1 MSGPKVV
8 RIVTRE
14 EIIAICEGHLQRLE
28 HAVGRWE
35 TQATRLGELSEQE
48 RSASLERHAR
58 LRALLAE
65 DRLAELQKAVPLEI
79 EHLRRDLEDREER
92 AIIRAA
98 ERRQRDR
105 RVRENAETLL
115 GALQANYESA
125 DQALLESLSQ
135 MASGASRED
144 AERLLAE
151 GFAHLSNANE
161 EPTLSDTQRALAQ
174 QLKVDKPEVSL
185 REWIAAREPD
195 ATRDLRLLRIDRHIM
210 ELQLLQDAERAAP
223 FLLALERAET
233 ETDAKRRNLLLDSLV
248 LDLAASTRNF
258 RRQRECLE
266 QLQDLAS
273 DAKTY
278 IGIEHAT
285 LLDQVSA
292 CTTDTDLSVT
302 TGLIEQC
309 KTLIASHL
317 QDQAA
322 LARREAVLGGLA
334 SLGYEVREG
343 MATAWAETGKV
354 VLRKAATPGY
364 GVEVGGKADNGRLQV
379 RAVALSS
386 DRDKARD
393 RDIETIW
400 CGEFQRLQA
409 LLKDKGSEL
418 LIERALSVGEVPLK
432 ETNVSEP
439 GVETIA
445 GQQKTFHK

>member
-14 EIIAICEGHLQRLE
+14 EIIAMCEGHLQRLE
-28 HAVGRWE
+28 RAVDRWQ

-48 RSASLERHAR
+48 HSASLERHAR

-65 DRLAELQKAVPLEI
+65 DRLAELQKAVPVEI
-79 EHLRRDLEDREER
+79 EHLRRDLEEREER

-105 RVRENAETLL
+105 RVQENARTLL
-115 GALQANYESA
+115 DALQANPESV
-125 DQALLESLSQ
+125 DPALLESLSRL
-135 MASGASRED
+135 ASGASRED
-144 AERLLAE
+144 AERLLAD
-151 GFAHLSNANE
+151 GFAHLSKASE
-161 EPTLSDTQRALAQ
+161 KPTLSDTQRALAQ
-174 QLKVDKPEVSL
+174 QLKVDEPEVSL
-185 REWIAAREPD
+185 REWIAARELD
-195 ATRDLRLLRIDRHIM
+195 ATRDVRLLRIDRHIV
-210 ELQLLQDAERAAP
+210 ELQLLQGAERAAP

-258 RRQRECLE
+258 RHQRECLE

-273 DAKTY
+273 AVKTY
-278 IGIEHAT
+278 TGIEHAT
-285 LLDQVSA
+285 LLGHIGA
-292 CTTDTDLSVT
+292 CTTDTELLVT

-309 KTLIASHL
+309 KMLIASHL

-322 LARREAVLGGLA
+322 LSRREAVLDGLA

-343 MATAWAETGKV
+343 MATAWAEDGKV

-379 RAVALSS
+379 RAIALNS

-432 ETNVSEP
+432 ETNISEP
-439 GVETIA
+439 GAETIA
-445 GQQKTFHK
+445 AQQKKLHK

>member
-14 EIIAICEGHLQRLE
+14 EIIAICEGHMQRLE
-28 HAVGRWE
+28 RAADRWQ

-48 RSASLERHAR
+48 RSAFLERHTR
-58 LRALLAE
+58 LRTLLAE
-65 DRLAELQKAVPLEI
+65 DQLAELQKAVPVEI

-105 RVRENAETLL
+105 RVQENAATLRD
-115 GALQANYESA
+115 ALQAKPESVN
-125 DQALLESLSQ
+125 QVLLEALSRL
-135 MASGASRED
+135 ASGASRKD

-151 GFAHLSNANE
+151 GFAHLSKANE

-174 QLKVDKPEVSL
+174 QLKVDEPEVSL

-195 ATRDLRLLRIDRHIM
+195 STRDVRLLRIDRHIV
-210 ELQLLQDAERAAP
+210 ELQLLQGAERAAP
-223 FLLALERAET
+223 FLLALESAET
-233 ETDAKRRNLLLDSLV
+233 GTDAKRRNLLLDSLV

-258 RRQRECLE
+258 HRQRACLE

-273 DAKTY
+273 EVKTY
-278 IGIEHAT
+278 TGTEHAT
-285 LLDQVSA
+285 LLDHVGA
-292 CTTDTDLSVT
+292 CTTDSELSVT

-317 QDQAA
+317 QDQAT
-322 LARREAVLGGLA
+322 LARREAVLSGLA

-386 DRDKARD
+386 DRDRARD

-400 CGEFQRLQA
+400 CGEFRRLQD

-432 ETNVSEP
+432 ETNISEP
-439 GVETIA
+439 GVETITA
-445 GQQKTFHK
+445 QQKTFHK

>member
-14 EIIAICEGHLQRLE
+14 EIIAICDGHLQRLE
-28 HAVGRWE
+28 RAVERWQ
-35 TQATRLGELSEQE
+35 TQATRLGELSGQE

-58 LRALLAE
+58 LRALLIE
-65 DRLAELQKAVPLEI
+65 DRLAELQKAVPVEI
-79 EHLRRDLEDREER
+79 EHLRRDLEAREDR

-98 ERRQRDR
+98 ERRQRGR
-105 RVRENAETLL
+105 RVQENAEILL
-115 GALQANYESA
+115 NALQANPEIV
-125 DQALLESLSQ
+125 DQALLESLSRL
-135 MASGASRED
+135 ANGASRED

-151 GFAHLSNANE
+151 GFAHLSKANE
-161 EPTLSDTQRALAQ
+161 EPTLSDIQRALAQ
-174 QLKVDKPEVSL
+174 QLKVDEPEVSL
-185 REWIAAREPD
+185 REWIAARKPD
-195 ATRDLRLLRIDRHIM
+195 ATRDVRLLRIDRHIV
-210 ELQLLQDAERAAP
+210 ELQLLQGAERAAP
-223 FLLALERAET
+223 FLRALESAQAQ
-233 ETDAKRRNLLLDSLV
+233 TDAKRRNLLLDSLV

-258 RRQRECLE
+258 RRQREFLE

-273 DAKTY
+273 EVKTY
-278 IGIEHAT
+278 TGIEHAT
-285 LLDQVSA
+285 LLDHIGA
-292 CTTDTDLSVT
+292 CTTDTELSIT

-309 KTLIASHL
+309 KARIASHL

-364 GVEVGGKADNGRLQV
+364 GVEVGGRADNGRLQV
-379 RAVALSS
+379 RAIAPSS
-386 DRDKARD
+386 DRDRARD

-432 ETNVSEP
+432 ETNISEP

-445 GQQKTFHK
+445 GQQKTLHK

>member
-28 HAVGRWE
+28 HAVARWQV
-35 TQATRLGELSEQE
+35 QASKVGELSEQE
-48 RSASLERHAR
+48 RVATFARRNR
-58 LRALLAE
+58 LRALLAQE
-65 DRLAELQKAVPLEI
+65 RFAELQKAVPVEI

-92 AIIRAA
+92 AIIRAT
-98 ERRQRDR
+98 ERRQRER
-105 RVRENAETLL
+105 RLQENAEALL
-115 GALQANYESA
+115 NALQANPESV
-125 DQALLESLSQ
+125 DQGLLHSLSRL
-135 MASGASRED
+135 AKGASQD
-144 AERLLAE
+144 DGERLLAE
-151 GFAHLSNANE
+151 GFAQLAKASQKE
-161 EPTLSDTQRALAQ
+161 TLSEAQRALAQ
-174 QLKVDKPEVSL
+174 QLKVEEPKLSLADWMVARQPEAS
-185 REWIAAREPD
+185 
-195 ATRDLRLLRIDRHIM
+195 RDVRLQRIDRHIV
-210 ELQLLQDAERAAP
+210 ELQLLQGADSATP
-223 FLLALERAET
+223 FLQALERAGEET
-233 ETDAKRRNLLLDSLV
+233 QAQRRNLLLDSLV
-248 LDLAASTRNF
+248 LDLATSTRDFQNKRKCF
-258 RRQRECLE
+258 E

-273 DAKTY
+273 EIETQA
-278 IGIEHAT
+278 GAEHASILSKIAT
-285 LLDQVSA
+285 CNIA
-292 CTTDTDLSVT
+292 TDLAIMVR
-302 TGLIEQC
+302 LIEQC
-309 KTLIASHL
+309 EGLIAAHL
-317 QDQAA
+317 QTQAA

-400 CGEFQRLQA
+400 CSEFQRLQA

-432 ETNVSEP
+432 VASLSTQDTESTVD
-439 GVETIA
+439 
-445 GQQKTFHK
+445 QQKTL

>member
-28 HAVGRWE
+28 RAVDRWQ

-65 DRLAELQKAVPLEI
+65 DRLAELQKAVPLEV

-92 AIIRAA
+92 AIIRAS
-98 ERRQRDR
+98 ERRQRNR
-105 RVRENAETLL
+105 RVQENAETLL
-115 GALQANYESA
+115 NALQANSESV
-125 DQALLESLSQ
+125 DQTLLESLSRL
-135 MASGASRED
+135 ANGASLED

-151 GFAHLSNANE
+151 GFAHLSKASE
-161 EPTLSDTQRALAQ
+161 KPTLSDTQRALAQ
-174 QLKVDKPEVSL
+174 QLKVDDPEVSL
-185 REWIAAREPD
+185 CEWIAAREPD
-195 ATRDLRLLRIDRHIM
+195 ANRDVRLLRIDRHIV
-210 ELQLLQDAERAAP
+210 ELQLLQGAERAAP
-223 FLLALERAET
+223 FLLALENAET

-248 LDLAASTRNF
+248 LDLAAATRNF
-258 RRQRECLE
+258 QRQRECLE
-266 QLQDLAS
+266 QLRDLAS
-273 DAKTY
+273 EIEAYT
-278 IGIEHAT
+278 GIEHAT
-285 LLDQVSA
+285 LLEHIGA
-292 CTTDTDLSVT
+292 CTTDTELAVT
-302 TGLIEQC
+302 IGLIEQC
-309 KTLIASHL
+309 KTLITSHL
-317 QDQAA
+317 QDLAA

-343 MATAWAETGKV
+343 MATAWAENGIV

-364 GVEVGGKADNGRLQV
+364 GVEVGGRADNGRLQV
-379 RAVALSS
+379 RAIALSS
-386 DRDKARD
+386 DRDKSRD

-439 GVETIA
+439 GVTTIA
-445 GQQKTFHK
+445 SQQKTLHK

>member
-14 EIIAICEGHLQRLE
+14 EIIAICEGHMQRLE
-28 HAVGRWE
+28 RAADRWQ

-48 RSASLERHAR
+48 RSAFLERHTR
-58 LRALLAE
+58 LRTLLAE
-65 DRLAELQKAVPLEI
+65 DQLAELQKTVPVEI

-105 RVRENAETLL
+105 RVQENAATLRD
-115 GALQANYESA
+115 ALQAKPESVN
-125 DQALLESLSQ
+125 QVLLEALSRL
-135 MASGASRED
+135 ASGASRED

-151 GFAHLSNANE
+151 GFAHLSKANE

-174 QLKVDKPEVSL
+174 QLKVDEPEVSL

-195 ATRDLRLLRIDRHIM
+195 STRDVRLLRIDRHIV
-210 ELQLLQDAERAAP
+210 ELQLLQGAERAAP
-223 FLLALERAET
+223 FLLALESAET

-258 RRQRECLE
+258 HRQRACLE

-273 DAKTY
+273 EVKTY
-278 IGIEHAT
+278 TGTEHAT
-285 LLDQVSA
+285 LLDHVGA
-292 CTTDTDLSVT
+292 CTTDTELSVT

-317 QDQAA
+317 QDQAT
-322 LARREAVLGGLA
+322 LARRKAVLSGLA

-386 DRDKARD
+386 DRDRARD

-400 CGEFQRLQA
+400 CGEFRRLQD

-432 ETNVSEP
+432 ETNISEP
-439 GVETIA
+439 SVETITA
-445 GQQKTFHK
+445 QQKTLHK

>member
-28 HAVGRWE
+28 RAVDRWQ

-65 DRLAELQKAVPLEI
+65 DRLAELQKAVPVEI

-105 RVRENAETLL
+105 RVHENAKILL
-115 GALQANYESA
+115 DALQANPESV
-125 DQALLESLSQ
+125 DQALLESLSRL
-135 MASGASRED
+135 ANGASQED

-151 GFAHLSNANE
+151 GFAHLSKASE
-161 EPTLSDTQRALAQ
+161 KPTLSDTQRSLAQ
-174 QLKVDKPEVSL
+174 QLKVDEPEVSL

-195 ATRDLRLLRIDRHIM
+195 ATRDVRLLRIDRHIV
-210 ELQLLQDAERAAP
+210 ELQLLQGAECAAP

-258 RRQRECLE
+258 RCQRECLE

-273 DAKTY
+273 EVKTY
-278 IGIEHAT
+278 TGVEHAT
-285 LLDQVSA
+285 LLGHIDA
-292 CTTDTDLSVT
+292 CTTDTELSVT

-322 LARREAVLGGLA
+322 LARREAVLDGLA

-343 MATAWAETGKV
+343 MATAWAENGKV
-354 VLRKAATPGY
+354 VLRKAAIPGY

-379 RAVALSS
+379 RAIALSS

-409 LLKDKGSEL
+409 LLKGKGSEL

-432 ETNVSEP
+432 ETNISEP

-445 GQQKTFHK
+445 AQQKTLHK

>member
-14 EIIAICEGHLQRLE
+14 EIISICEGHLQRLE
-28 HAVGRWE
+28 RAVERWQ

-48 RSASLERHAR
+48 RAAALARHAR

-65 DRLAELQKAVPLEI
+65 DRLAELQKAVPVEI

-92 AIIRAA
+92 AILRAA

-105 RVRENAETLL
+105 RVQENAATLL
-115 GALQANYESA
+115 DALQAKPESV
-125 DQALLESLSQ
+125 DQALLESLSRL
-135 MASGASRED
+135 ASGASRED

-151 GFAHLSNANE
+151 GFARLSKASE
-161 EPTLSDTQRALAQ
+161 EPTLSDTQRALVQ
-174 QLKVDKPEVSL
+174 QLKVDEPEVSL

-195 ATRDLRLLRIDRHIM
+195 ATRDVRLLRIDRHIV
-210 ELQLLQDAERAAP
+210 ELQLLQGAERAAP
-223 FLLALERAET
+223 FLLALEKAET
-233 ETDAKRRNLLLDSLV
+233 QTDAKRRNLLLDSLV

-258 RRQRECLE
+258 QSQRECLE
-266 QLQDLAS
+266 QLRDLAS
-273 DAKTY
+273 EIETY
-278 IGIEHAT
+278 TGIEHAT
-285 LLDQVSA
+285 LLGHIGA
-292 CTTDTDLSVT
+292 CTTDTELSAMA
-302 TGLIEQC
+302 GLIEQC
-309 KTLIASHL
+309 KTLIAAHL

-343 MATAWAETGKV
+343 MATAWAETGRV
-354 VLRKAATPGY
+354 VLRKTATPGY

-386 DRDKARD
+386 DRDRTRD

-409 LLKDKGSEL
+409 LLKDKGGEL

-432 ETNVSEP
+432 ETSISGP
-439 GVETIA
+439 GVEAIV
-445 GQQKTFHK
+445 GQQKTLHK

>member
-1 MSGPKVV
+1 ME
-8 RIVTRE
+8 R
-14 EIIAICEGHLQRLE
+14 H
-28 HAVGRWE
+28 
-35 TQATRLGELSEQE
+35 TRL
-48 RSASLERHAR
+48 RT
-58 LRALLAE
+58 LLAE
-65 DRLAELQKAVPLEI
+65 DQLAELQKAVPVEI

-105 RVRENAETLL
+105 RVQENAATLRD
-115 GALQANYESA
+115 ALQAKPESVN
-125 DQALLESLSQ
+125 QVLLEALSRL
-135 MASGASRED
+135 ASGASRED

-151 GFAHLSNANE
+151 GFAHLSKANE

-174 QLKVDKPEVSL
+174 QLKVDEPEVSL

-195 ATRDLRLLRIDRHIM
+195 STRDVRLLRIDRHIV
-210 ELQLLQDAERAAP
+210 ELQLLQGAERAAP
-223 FLLALERAET
+223 FLLALESAET
-233 ETDAKRRNLLLDSLV
+233 ETDAKRRNLLLDSMV

-258 RRQRECLE
+258 HRQRACLE

-273 DAKTY
+273 EVKTY
-278 IGIEHAT
+278 TGTEHAT
-285 LLDQVSA
+285 LLDHVGA
-292 CTTDTDLSVT
+292 CTTDTELSVT

-317 QDQAA
+317 QDQAT
-322 LARREAVLGGLA
+322 LARREAVLSGLA

-386 DRDKARD
+386 DRDRARD

-400 CGEFQRLQA
+400 CGEFRRLQD

-432 ETNVSEP
+432 ETNISEP
-439 GVETIA
+439 GVETITA
-445 GQQKTFHK
+445 QQKTLHK

>member
-28 HAVGRWE
+28 RAVDRWQ
-35 TQATRLGELSEQE
+35 TQVTSLGELSEQE

-65 DRLAELQKAVPLEI
+65 DRLAELQKAVPVEI
-79 EHLRRDLEDREER
+79 EHLRRDLESREER

-105 RVRENAETLL
+105 RVQENAKTLL
-115 GALQANYESA
+115 DALQTKPENV
-125 DQALLESLSQ
+125 DQALLETLSGL
-135 MASGASRED
+135 ASGASRED

-151 GFAHLSNANE
+151 GFAHLSKANE

-174 QLKVDKPEVSL
+174 QLKVDEPEVSL

-195 ATRDLRLLRIDRHIM
+195 ATRDVRLLRIDRHIV
-210 ELQLLQDAERAAP
+210 ELQLLQGAECAAP

-273 DAKTY
+273 EVKTY
-278 IGIEHAT
+278 TGIEHAT
-285 LLDQVSA
+285 LLDHIGA
-292 CTTDTDLSVT
+292 FTTDTELSIT

-309 KTLIASHL
+309 KALIASHL
-317 QDQAA
+317 QDLAA
-322 LARREAVLGGLA
+322 LARREAVLSGLA

-386 DRDKARD
+386 DRDRARD

-400 CGEFQRLQA
+400 CGEFQRLQD

-418 LIERALSVGEVPLK
+418 LIERALSVGKVPLK
-432 ETNVSEP
+432 ETNISEP
-439 GVETIA
+439 GVETITA
-445 GQQKTFHK
+445 QQKTLHK

>member
-28 HAVGRWE
+28 RAVNRWQ

-65 DRLAELQKAVPLEI
+65 DQLTELQKAVPVEI
-79 EHLRRDLEDREER
+79 EHLRLDLENREER
-92 AIIRAA
+92 AIIRTA

-105 RVRENAETLL
+105 RVQENAKTLL
-115 GALQANYESA
+115 DALQTNPESV
-125 DQALLESLSQ
+125 DQALLETLSRL
-135 MASGASRED
+135 ASGDSRED

-151 GFAHLSNANE
+151 GFAHLSKAKE

-174 QLKVDKPEVSL
+174 QLKVDEPEVSL

-195 ATRDLRLLRIDRHIM
+195 ATRDARLLRIDRHIV
-210 ELQLLQDAERAAP
+210 ELQLLQGAECAAP

-233 ETDAKRRNLLLDSLV
+233 ETDAKRRNLLFDSLV

-273 DAKTY
+273 EVKTY
-278 IGIEHAT
+278 TGIEHAT
-285 LLDQVSA
+285 LLDHIGA
-292 CTTDTDLSVT
+292 FTTDTELSIT
-302 TGLIEQC
+302 IGLIEQC
-309 KTLIASHL
+309 KALIASHL

-343 MATAWAETGKV
+343 MATAWAQNGKV
-354 VLRKAATPGY
+354 VLRKTATPGY
-364 GVEVGGKADNGRLQV
+364 GVEVGGRADNGRLQV
-379 RAVALSS
+379 RAIALSS

-439 GVETIA
+439 GVETIT
-445 GQQKTFHK
+445 GQQKTLHK

>member
-48 RSASLERHAR
+48 RSASLARHAR

-65 DRLAELQKAVPLEI
+65 DRLAELQKAVPVEI

-115 GALQANYESA
+115 GALQANSKRV

-195 ATRDLRLLRIDRHIM
+195 ATRDIRLLRIDRHIM

-223 FLLALERAET
+223 FLLGLERAET

-354 VLRKAATPGY
+354 VLRKASTPGY

-400 CGEFQRLQA
+400 CGDFQRLQA
-409 LLKDKGSEL
+409 LLKDKGSDL

-445 GQQKTFHK
+445 GQQKTLHK

>member
-1 MSGPKVV
+1 MSGPKIV

-28 HAVGRWE
+28 RAVNRWQ

-65 DRLAELQKAVPLEI
+65 DQLTELQKAVPVEI
-79 EHLRRDLEDREER
+79 EHLRRDLENREER

-105 RVRENAETLL
+105 RVQENAKTLL
-115 GALQANYESA
+115 DALQTNPESV
-125 DQALLESLSQ
+125 DQALLKTLLRL
-135 MASGASRED
+135 ASGASRED

-151 GFAHLSNANE
+151 GFAHLSKAIE

-174 QLKVDKPEVSL
+174 QLKVDEPDVSL
-185 REWIAAREPD
+185 REWIAARKPD
-195 ATRDLRLLRIDRHIM
+195 ATRDVRLLRIDRHIV
-210 ELQLLQDAERAAP
+210 ELQLLQGAECAAP
-223 FLLALERAET
+223 FLLAQERAEA
-233 ETDAKRRNLLLDSLV
+233 ETDTKRRNLLLDSLV
-248 LDLAASTRNF
+248 LDLAAATRNF
-258 RRQRECLE
+258 QRQRECLE
-266 QLQDLAS
+266 KLQDLAS
-273 DAKTY
+273 EIETY
-278 IGIEHAT
+278 TGIGHAT
-285 LLDQVSA
+285 LLKHIDS
-292 CTTDTDLSVT
+292 CTTDTELSAVT
-302 TGLIEQC
+302 ELIEQC

-343 MATAWAETGKV
+343 MATAWAQNGKV
-354 VLRKAATPGY
+354 VLRKTATPGY
-364 GVEVGGKADNGRLQV
+364 GVEVGGRADNGRLQV
-379 RAVALSS
+379 RAIALSS

-400 CGEFQRLQA
+400 CGEFQRLQD

-418 LIERALSVGEVPLK
+418 LIERALSVGEVPFK
-432 ETNVSEP
+432 ETNISEL
-439 GVETIA
+439 GVETITA
-445 GQQKTFHK
+445 QQKTIHK

>member
-48 RSASLERHAR
+48 RSASLKRHAR

-65 DRLAELQKAVPLEI
+65 DRLAELQKAVPVEI

-115 GALQANYESA
+115 GALQANSESA

-185 REWIAAREPD
+185 REWIAAGEPD
-195 ATRDLRLLRIDRHIM
+195 ATRDVRLLRIDRHIM

-248 LDLAASTRNF
+248 LELAASTRNF

-292 CTTDTDLSVT
+292 CTTDTDLSVI

-354 VLRKAATPGY
+354 VLRKSATPGY

-439 GVETIA
+439 GVETIS
-445 GQQKTFHK
+445 GQQKTLHK

>member
-28 HAVGRWE
+28 RAVERWQ

-48 RSASLERHAR
+48 RSASRERHAR

-65 DRLAELQKAVPLEI
+65 DRLAELQKAVPVEI
-79 EHLRRDLEDREER
+79 EHLRRDLEEREER

-115 GALQANYESA
+115 GALQANPNSA
-125 DQALLESLSQ
+125 DQALLESLLQ

-151 GFAHLSNANE
+151 GFAHLSNADE

-174 QLKVDKPEVSL
+174 QLKVDEPEVSL

-195 ATRDLRLLRIDRHIM
+195 ATRDVRLLRIDRHIM

-223 FLLALERAET
+223 FLLVLERAET

-258 RRQRECLE
+258 RRRRECLE

-273 DAKTY
+273 EAKTY
-278 IGIEHAT
+278 AGIEHAT

-322 LARREAVLGGLA
+322 LSRREAVLGGLA

-379 RAVALSS
+379 RAIALSS

-400 CGEFQRLQA
+400 CSEFQRLQA

-432 ETNVSEP
+432 ETNVSEA

-445 GQQKTFHK
+445 GQQKTLHK

>member
-28 HAVGRWE
+28 RAVDRWQ

-65 DRLAELQKAVPLEI
+65 DRLAELQKAVPVEI
-79 EHLRRDLEDREER
+79 EHLHRDLEDREER

-105 RVRENAETLL
+105 RVQENAETLL
-115 GALQANYESA
+115 DALQANPESV
-125 DQALLESLSQ
+125 DQTLLESLSRL
-135 MASGASRED
+135 ANGANLED
-144 AERLLAE
+144 AERLLAK
-151 GFAHLSNANE
+151 GFAHLSKASE
-161 EPTLSDTQRALAQ
+161 KPTLSDTQRALAQ
-174 QLKVDKPEVSL
+174 QLKVDEPEVSL
-185 REWIAAREPD
+185 REWIATREPD
-195 ATRDLRLLRIDRHIM
+195 ATRDVRLLRIDRHIV
-210 ELQLLQDAERAAP
+210 ELQLLQGAERAAP
-223 FLLALERAET
+223 FLLALESAET

-248 LDLAASTRNF
+248 LDLAAATRNF
-258 RRQRECLE
+258 QRQRECLE

-273 DAKTY
+273 EIEAYT
-278 IGIEHAT
+278 GIEHAT
-285 LLDQVSA
+285 LLEHIGA
-292 CTTDTDLSVT
+292 CTTDTELSVT
-302 TGLIEQC
+302 IGLLEQC
-309 KTLIASHL
+309 KTLITSHL

-343 MATAWAETGKV
+343 MATAWAENGKV
-354 VLRKAATPGY
+354 VLRKAATPSY
-364 GVEVGGKADNGRLQV
+364 GVEVGGRADNGRLQV
-379 RAVALSS
+379 RAIALSS

-445 GQQKTFHK
+445 GQQKTLHK

>member
-14 EIIAICEGHLQRLE
+14 EIIAICEGHMQRLE
-28 HAVGRWE
+28 RAADRWQ

-48 RSASLERHAR
+48 RSAFLERHTR
-58 LRALLAE
+58 LRTLLAE
-65 DRLAELQKAVPLEI
+65 DQLAELQKAVPVEI

-105 RVRENAETLL
+105 RVQENAATLRD
-115 GALQANYESA
+115 ALQAKPESVN
-125 DQALLESLSQ
+125 QVLLEALSRL
-135 MASGASRED
+135 ASGASRED

-151 GFAHLSNANE
+151 GFAHLSKANE

-174 QLKVDKPEVSL
+174 QLKVDEPEVSL

-195 ATRDLRLLRIDRHIM
+195 STRDVRLLRIDRHIV
-210 ELQLLQDAERAAP
+210 ELQLLQGAERAAP
-223 FLLALERAET
+223 FLLALESAET
-233 ETDAKRRNLLLDSLV
+233 ETDAKRRNLLLDSMV

-258 RRQRECLE
+258 HRQRACLE

-273 DAKTY
+273 EVKTY
-278 IGIEHAT
+278 TGTEHAT
-285 LLDQVSA
+285 LLDHVGA
-292 CTTDTDLSVT
+292 CTTDTELSVT

-317 QDQAA
+317 QDQAT
-322 LARREAVLGGLA
+322 LARREAVLSGLA

-386 DRDKARD
+386 DRDRARD

-400 CGEFQRLQA
+400 CGEFRRLQD

-432 ETNVSEP
+432 ETNISEP
-439 GVETIA
+439 GVETITA
-445 GQQKTFHK
+445 QQKTLHK

>member
-28 HAVGRWE
+28 RAVNRWQ

-48 RSASLERHAR
+48 RSASLERYAR
-58 LRALLAE
+58 LRALLAA
-65 DRLAELQKAVPLEI
+65 DQLTELQKAVPVEI
-79 EHLRRDLEDREER
+79 EHLRRDLEEREER

-105 RVRENAETLL
+105 RVQENAKTLL
-115 GALQANYESA
+115 DALQSNPENV
-125 DQALLESLSQ
+125 DEALLESLLRL
-135 MASGASRED
+135 ASGASRVD

-151 GFAHLSNANE
+151 GFAHLSEANE

-174 QLKVDKPEVSL
+174 QLKVDEPEVSL

-195 ATRDLRLLRIDRHIM
+195 ATRDARLLRIDRHIV
-210 ELQLLQDAERAAP
+210 ELQLLQGAECAAP

-233 ETDAKRRNLLLDSLV
+233 ETDAKRRNLLFDSLV

-273 DAKTY
+273 EVKTY
-278 IGIEHAT
+278 TGIEHAT
-285 LLDQVSA
+285 LLDHIGA
-292 CTTDTDLSVT
+292 FTTDTELSIT
-302 TGLIEQC
+302 IGLIEQC
-309 KTLIASHL
+309 KAFIASHL

-322 LARREAVLGGLA
+322 LARREAVLGGLT

-343 MATAWAETGKV
+343 MATAWAQNGKV
-354 VLRKAATPGY
+354 VLRKTATPDY
-364 GVEVGGKADNGRLQV
+364 GVEVGGRADNGRLQV
-379 RAVALSS
+379 RAIALSS

-439 GVETIA
+439 GVETIT
-445 GQQKTFHK
+445 GQQKTLHK

>member
-28 HAVGRWE
+28 RAVERWQ

-48 RSASLERHAR
+48 RSATLERHAR

-65 DRLAELQKAVPLEI
+65 DRLAELQKAVPVEI

-105 RVRENAETLL
+105 RVQENAETLL
-115 GALQANYESA
+115 NALQANPESC
-125 DQALLESLSQ
+125 DQALLESLSRL
-135 MASGASRED
+135 ASGANRED

-151 GFAHLSNANE
+151 GFTHLTKTTKRPA
-161 EPTLSDTQRALAQ
+161 LSDTQRALAQ
-174 QLKVDKPEVSL
+174 QLKVDEPEVSL
-185 REWIAAREPD
+185 RDWIAAREPD
-195 ATRDLRLLRIDRHIM
+195 ATRDVRLLRIDRHIV
-210 ELQLLQDAERAAP
+210 ELQLLQGAERAAP

-248 LDLAASTRNF
+248 LDLAASTRNL
-258 RRQRECLE
+258 RHQRECLE

-273 DAKTY
+273 EVKTY
-278 IGIEHAT
+278 TGIEHAT
-285 LLDQVSA
+285 LLGHIGA
-292 CTTDTDLSVT
+292 CTTDTELSIT

-317 QDQAA
+317 QNQAA
-322 LARREAVLGGLA
+322 LARREAVLDGLA

-343 MATAWAETGKV
+343 MATAWAEAGKV

-379 RAVALSS
+379 RAIALSS

-432 ETNVSEP
+432 ETNISEL
-439 GVETIA
+439 GVETSA
-445 GQQKTFHK
+445 AQQKTLHK

>member
-28 HAVGRWE
+28 RAVDRWQ

-48 RSASLERHAR
+48 RSASQERHAR

-65 DRLAELQKAVPLEI
+65 DRLAELQKAVPVEI
-79 EHLRRDLEDREER
+79 EHLRRDLEEREER
-92 AIIRAA
+92 AITRAA

-115 GALQANYESA
+115 GALQANPNSA
-125 DQALLESLSQ
+125 DQALLESLLQ

-151 GFAHLSNANE
+151 GFAHLSNADE

-174 QLKVDKPEVSL
+174 QLKVDEPEVSL

-195 ATRDLRLLRIDRHIM
+195 ATRDVRLLRIDRHIM

-258 RRQRECLE
+258 RRRRECLE

-273 DAKTY
+273 EAKTY
-278 IGIEHAT
+278 AGIEHAT

-317 QDQAA
+317 QGQAA

-379 RAVALSS
+379 RAIALSS

-400 CGEFQRLQA
+400 CSEFQRLQA

-432 ETNVSEP
+432 ETNVSEA

-445 GQQKTFHK
+445 GQQKTLHK

>member
-14 EIIAICEGHLQRLE
+14 EIIAICEGHMQRLE
-28 HAVGRWE
+28 RAADRWQ

-48 RSASLERHAR
+48 RSVFLERHTR
-58 LRALLAE
+58 LRTLLAE
-65 DRLAELQKAVPLEI
+65 DQLAELQKAVPVEI

-105 RVRENAETLL
+105 RVQENAATLRD
-115 GALQANYESA
+115 ALQAKPESVN
-125 DQALLESLSQ
+125 QVLLEALSRL
-135 MASGASRED
+135 ASGASRED

-151 GFAHLSNANE
+151 GFAHLSKANE

-174 QLKVDKPEVSL
+174 QLKVDEPEVSL

-195 ATRDLRLLRIDRHIM
+195 STRDVRLLRIDRHIV
-210 ELQLLQDAERAAP
+210 ELQLLQGAERAAP
-223 FLLALERAET
+223 FLLALESAET
-233 ETDAKRRNLLLDSLV
+233 ETDAKRRNLLLDSMV

-258 RRQRECLE
+258 HRQRACLE

-273 DAKTY
+273 EVKTY
-278 IGIEHAT
+278 TGTEHAT
-285 LLDQVSA
+285 LLDHVGA
-292 CTTDTDLSVT
+292 CTTDTELSVT

-317 QDQAA
+317 QDQAT
-322 LARREAVLGGLA
+322 LARRKVVLSGLA

-386 DRDKARD
+386 DRDRARD

-400 CGEFQRLQA
+400 CGEFRRLQD

-432 ETNVSEP
+432 ETNISEP
-439 GVETIA
+439 GVETITA
-445 GQQKTFHK
+445 QQKTLHK

>member
-1 MSGPKVV
+1 M
-8 RIVTRE
+8 
-14 EIIAICEGHLQRLE
+14 
-28 HAVGRWE
+28 
-35 TQATRLGELSEQE
+35 
-48 RSASLERHAR
+48 
-58 LRALLAE
+58 
-65 DRLAELQKAVPLEI
+65 
-79 EHLRRDLEDREER
+79 
-92 AIIRAA
+92 
-98 ERRQRDR
+98 
-105 RVRENAETLL
+105 
-115 GALQANYESA
+115 QANPESV
-125 DQALLESLSQ
+125 DQALLESLSRL
-135 MASGASRED
+135 ASGASRED

-151 GFAHLSNANE
+151 GFGHLSKANE

-174 QLKVDKPEVSL
+174 QLKLDEPELSL

-195 ATRDLRLLRIDRHIM
+195 ATRDVRLLRIDRHIV
-210 ELQLLQDAERAAP
+210 ELQLLQGAKRAAP

-233 ETDAKRRNLLLDSLV
+233 EADAKRRNLLLDSLV
-248 LDLAASTRNF
+248 LDLAAATRNF
-258 RRQRECLE
+258 QRQRECLE
-266 QLQDLAS
+266 QMQDLAS
-273 DAKTY
+273 EVKTY
-278 IGIEHAT
+278 TGIEHTT
-285 LLDQVSA
+285 LLGHIGT
-292 CTTDTDLSVT
+292 CTTDTELSVM

-379 RAVALSS
+379 RAIALSS

-432 ETNVSEP
+432 ETNISEP
-439 GVETIA
+439 GVETITA
-445 GQQKTFHK
+445 QQKTLHK

>member
-28 HAVGRWE
+28 RAVDRWQ

-48 RSASLERHAR
+48 RSASQERHAR

-65 DRLAELQKAVPLEI
+65 DRLAELQKAVPVEI
-79 EHLRRDLEDREER
+79 EHLCRDLEEREER
-92 AIIRAA
+92 AITRAA

-105 RVRENAETLL
+105 RVRENAEALL
-115 GALQANYESA
+115 GALQANSESV

-135 MASGASRED
+135 MACGASRED

-151 GFAHLSNANE
+151 GFAQLSNADE

-174 QLKVDKPEVSL
+174 QLKVDEPEVSL

-195 ATRDLRLLRIDRHIM
+195 ATRDVRLLRIDRHIM

-233 ETDAKRRNLLLDSLV
+233 EIDAKRRNLLLDSLV

-258 RRQRECLE
+258 RRRRECLE

-273 DAKTY
+273 EAKTY
-278 IGIEHAT
+278 AGIEHAT

-322 LARREAVLGGLA
+322 LSRREAVLGGLA

-379 RAVALSS
+379 RAIALSS

-400 CGEFQRLQA
+400 CSEFQRLQA

-432 ETNVSEP
+432 ETNVSEA

-445 GQQKTFHK
+445 GQQKTLHK